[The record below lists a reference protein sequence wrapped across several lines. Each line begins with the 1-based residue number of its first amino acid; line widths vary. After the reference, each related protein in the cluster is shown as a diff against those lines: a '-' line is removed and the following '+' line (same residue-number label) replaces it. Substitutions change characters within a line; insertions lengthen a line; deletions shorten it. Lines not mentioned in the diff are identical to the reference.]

1 MYYITDT
8 TGNIYQW
15 DDRTQPLTPME
26 WKSKTIV
33 IKEYMNIGAARVIAD
48 YDTPQ
53 SEIDAINA
61 YNTAATAYNVLRWA
75 EAAQLGTLNGPT
87 DYMVSGARVENSGA
101 INGCMVVNGD
111 CITRNSKTTTSF
123 LCITFKLWVDK
134 VLVFQ
139 GNICSDKIFRLPA
152 GYRSDTF
159 EVSVSGAAR
168 VRAIHLGETPYG
180 LRGA

>member
-1 MYYITDT
+1 
-8 TGNIYQW
+8 
-15 DDRTQPLTPME
+15 
-26 WKSKTIV
+26 
-33 IKEYMNIGAARVIAD
+33 MNIGAARVIAD

-61 YNTAATAYNVLRWA
+61 YNVAAKAYNILRWA

-87 DYMVSGARVENSGA
+87 DYLVGGVRVSNVGS
-101 INGCMVVNGD
+101 INGCPVINGD
-111 CITRNSKTTTSF
+111 CITREQKVHANY

-139 GNICSDKIFRLPA
+139 GNVCSDKIFRLPA

-180 LRGA
+180 LREA

>member
-1 MYYITDT
+1 
-8 TGNIYQW
+8 
-15 DDRTQPLTPME
+15 
-26 WKSKTIV
+26 
-33 IKEYMNIGAARVIAD
+33 MNLGAARVIAD
-48 YDTPQ
+48 YTTPQ
-53 SEIDAINA
+53 SEVDAIA
-61 YNTAATAYNVLRWA
+61 VYNVAAKAYNVLRWS

-87 DYMVSGARVENSGA
+87 DYLVAGTRVNNDGT
-101 INGCMVVNGD
+101 INGCKVINGD
-111 CITRNSKTTTSF
+111 CITRDLKSTTTF

-139 GNICSDKIFRLPA
+139 GNVCSDKIFRLPA